1 MSGGRAWGNI
11 LGRRELYTGVGCEN
25 IRTFAFQ
32 GRMLGPET
40 VCFLLFGGFLMY
52 SGSISFRELKNAK
65 KILCLLEGV
74 GAKIILLLKK
84 KNGEE
89 YWSGGRAW
97 RDNLGRRELYTGVG
111 VGAHLALM

>member
-1 MSGGRAWGNI
+1 MYQAVGPGEIYWVGMNYIQWWG
-11 LGRRELYTGVGCEN
+11 LGN
-25 IRTFAFQ
+25 IRTFAFW

-65 KILCLLEGV
+65 KFLCLLEGV

-111 VGAHLALM
+111 VGHTGL